1 MATDAVR
8 KSGDG
13 NEAFEINLTPMID
26 VVFQLI
32 IFFMCAM
39 KFKTLERKI
48 EAYLPKD
55 RGLAATPERIDER
68 VNIKVTIKQ
77 TESEGVPHFWMFE
90 EDLMG
95 GLGAGVPRLPP
106 RPVAGSAGKVQDDV
120 VRYMAAREQHWRQYI
135 EPKLGA
141 VKQRIEQALRADRTL
156 PCEIDSGPKV
166 RHAYVIAVLDAF
178 LEICAK
184 LDITEP
190 EITFVG
196 TPPPRP
202 GD

>member
-1 MATDAVR
+1 MATDAVK

-13 NEAFEINLTPMID
+13 SEAFEINLTPMID

-55 RGLAATPERIDER
+55 RGLAQTPERIDER
-68 VNIKVTIKQ
+68 VNIKVVIKQ
-77 TESEGVPHFWMFE
+77 TELEGVPHFWLFE
-90 EDLMG
+90 EDLLG
-95 GLGAGVPRLPP
+95 GLGAGVPRMGT
-106 RPVAGSAGKVQDDV
+106 RPIAPQSEVEA
-120 VRYMAAREQHWRQYI
+120 YMSRRDQHWRQYI

-141 VKQRIEQALRADRTL
+141 VKQRIESALRADRTL
-156 PCEIDSGPKV
+156 PCEIDAGPKV

-178 LEICAK
+178 LEVCAK
-184 LDITEP
+184 LDIDSP

-196 TPPPRP
+196 TPPSRP

>member
-1 MATDAVR
+1 MASEAAK

-13 NEAFEINLTPMID
+13 SEAFEINLTPMID

-68 VNIKVTIKQ
+68 VNIKVVIKQ
-77 TESEGVPHFWMFE
+77 TEDEGVPHFWMFE

-95 GLGAGVPRLPP
+95 GLGAGVRRMDT
-106 RPVAGSAGKVQDDV
+106 RPVAPKAAYDA
-120 VRYMAAREQHWRQYI
+120 YMAARGQHWRQYV
-135 EPKLGA
+135 EPKLAA
-141 VKQRIEQALRADRTL
+141 VKQRIETALRADRTL

-166 RHAYVIAVLDAF
+166 RHAYVIGVLDAF
-178 LEICAK
+178 LEVCSK
-184 LDITEP
+184 LDIDKP

>member
-1 MATDAVR
+1 MATDAVK

-13 NEAFEINLTPMID
+13 SEAFDINLTPMID

-68 VNIKVTIKQ
+68 VNIKVVIKQ
-77 TESEGVPHFWMFE
+77 TDLEGVPHFVMFE
-90 EDLMG
+90 EDLVG
-95 GLGAGVPRLPP
+95 SLGPGVPRMGT
-106 RPVAGSAGKVQDDV
+106 RPVAGKDLIDAYT
-120 VRYMAAREQHWRQYI
+120 RARDQHWRQYI
-135 EPKLGA
+135 EPKLAA
-141 VKQRIEQALRADRTL
+141 VKQRIETSLRADRTL
-156 PCEIDSGPKV
+156 PCEIDAEPKV

-178 LEICAK
+178 LEVCDN
-184 LDITEP
+184 LDIEKP

-196 TPPPRP
+196 TPPARA